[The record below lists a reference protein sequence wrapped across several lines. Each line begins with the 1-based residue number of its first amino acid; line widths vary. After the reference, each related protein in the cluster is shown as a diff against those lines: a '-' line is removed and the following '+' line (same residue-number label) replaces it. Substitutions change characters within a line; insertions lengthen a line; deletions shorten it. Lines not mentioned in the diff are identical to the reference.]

1 MKSLSR
7 LIPIVLAC
15 AATQASAQMLLAA
28 ASLADMSLEE
38 LSNIEITSVSRN
50 AEPLSGAPASIFV
63 ITGED
68 IHRSGAT
75 TLPEA
80 LRLAPNLQVARVDAA
95 QYAISARGFNNSIG
109 NKLLVLVDGRTVYTP
124 LFSGVFWDQQDL
136 VMEDIERI
144 EVISGPGATIWGANA
159 VNGVI
164 NVITR
169 SSKDTQGN
177 LAALGVGTQNNEA
190 LVRHGG
196 ELANGGH
203 FRIYGKAANVEDTRL
218 ANGTS
223 SRDGQQ
229 HGQAGFRADWGT
241 GGNAFTFQGDIYDT
255 HSETRASGS
264 QLRTSGGN
272 VLARLT
278 RTLDAGDNVQVQA
291 YFDKAV
297 RADPS
302 LFSQDT
308 QLWDIDARHAF
319 KLGEHRVQWGG
330 GYRYANDSAAPGFS
344 PPFQILFNPQR
355 QDLSWYNIYA
365 QDEIPLRP
373 DVDLTLGLKFERN
386 DYTGT
391 EHLPSARLAW
401 RLAPGRLLWAS
412 ASRAVRAP
420 ARLDREFILRIPP
433 AAINTINGGPGFVS
447 EVANVV
453 EFGYRSQPSSRL
465 TYSVTFFHA
474 DYDRL
479 RSGQPGPGAMV
490 ENRMQGK
497 TYGLE
502 SWGSWQATRDW
513 RLMAGATT
521 LREHF
526 TIEPGSREPNGPKDL
541 GNDPPYQTMLR
552 SSLNVTPTQQFDL
565 TVRRVPSLG
574 SPFVPAYTAL
584 DLRYGW
590 QVRRDLELA
599 LIGRNLLDHSHPEFG
614 SLPGRAEFEPSA
626 MVRATYRW

>member
-1 MKSLSR
+1 MSR
-7 LIPIVLAC
+7 
-15 AATQASAQMLLAA
+15 T
-28 ASLADMSLEE
+28 
-38 LSNIEITSVSRN
+38 
-50 AEPLSGAPASIFV
+50 AEPLSGAPASVFV
-63 ITGED
+63 ITGDD

-80 LRLAPNLQVARVDAA
+80 LRLAPNLQVARIDAG

-109 NKLLVLVDGRTVYTP
+109 NKLLVLVDGRTIYTP

-144 EVISGPGATIWGANA
+144 EVISGPGATLWGANA

-169 SSKDTQGN
+169 SARDTQGN
-177 LAALGVGTQNNEA
+177 LAALGAGTAGNDVV
-190 LVRHGG
+190 LRHGG
-196 ELANGGH
+196 KLANDGH
-203 FRIYGKAANVEDTRL
+203 YRIYGKAAQAETSRL
-218 ANGTS
+218 ANGS
-223 SRDGQQ
+223 SALDQRQQ
-229 HGQAGFRADWGT
+229 GQAGFRADWGT
-241 GGNAFTFQGDIYDT
+241 AREGVTLQGDLYDM

-264 QLRTSGGN
+264 QARASGGN
-272 VLARLT
+272 LLARMT
-278 RTLDAGDNVQVQA
+278 RRLRNDSDLALQA
-291 YFDKAV
+291 YYDKTV
-297 RADPS
+297 RSDPS
-302 LFSQDT
+302 SFSQDT
-308 QLWDIDARHAF
+308 ELWDVDARHAF
-319 KLGEHRVQWGG
+319 SLGRHAIQWGG
-330 GYRYANDSAAPGFS
+330 GYRYAHDSAAPGFAA
-344 PPFQILFNPQR
+344 PFQILFVPQR

-365 QDEIPLRP
+365 QDEVALRP
-373 DVDLTLGLKFERN
+373 DLDLTVGLKFERN

-401 RLAPGRLLWAS
+401 RFAPGRLLWAA

-420 ARLDREFILRIPP
+420 ARLDREFYFRLPP
-433 AAINTINGGPGFVS
+433 ATPIINGGPGFRS

-453 EFGYRSQPSSRL
+453 ELGYRAQPSPRL
-465 TYSVTFFHA
+465 SYSVTLFQA
-474 DYDRL
+474 DYERL
-479 RSGQPGPGAMV
+479 RSGQPPPAV
-490 ENRMQGK
+490 IQNRMQGR

-502 SWGSWQATRDW
+502 AWGSWQATRDW
-513 RLMAGATT
+513 RLMAGTST

-526 TIEPGSREPNGPKDL
+526 TIEPGSRDPTGPSAL

-552 SSLNVTPTQQFDL
+552 SSLNVTPTQQFDATL
-565 TVRRVPSLG
+565 RHVAELG
-574 SPFVPAYTAL
+574 IPAVPAYTAL

-614 SLPGRAEFEPSA
+614 SLPARAEFEPSV